1 MADARQVGADFVA
14 AFNDHDESRIRE
26 LNAENAVFEAPGDVH
41 VEGRE
46 ATTQYAMAWLN
57 AFPDAR
63 LNVTNEL
70 VSGDWVVQ
78 EFTFEGTHEGTLS
91 GPAGE
96 IPATHRRLNGRG
108 VQIFRVEGDAV
119 VDTRLYFD
127 QVQVLTQLGL
137 MPEPAEAQ
145 V

>member
-1 MADARQVGADFVA
+1 MADAQQVGADFVA

-26 LNAENAVFEAPGDVH
+26 LNAENAVIEAPGDVH

-63 LNVTNEL
+63 LNVKNEFA
-70 VSGDWVVQ
+70 SGDWVVQ

-91 GPAGE
+91 GPAGD

-127 QVQVLTQLGL
+127 QVQVMTQLGL
-137 MPEPAEAQ
+137 MPEPAPA
-145 V
+145 